1 MSQLTCAATIRMFL
15 LAVAICSSVSIARA
29 EPGACLAIDGD
40 TYLCRGERIRV
51 ENIDTPEMHAR
62 CESELDAA
70 RAARLF
76 AQAALDGA
84 LQIEI
89 KVYEKRPRDRYGRTL
104 ARVLVDGDDLGEIM
118 IAAKLARPYHG
129 ERRLSWC
136 DQ

>member
-1 MSQLTCAATIRMFL
+1 VACPLTFRIALALLFL
-15 LAVAICSSVSIARA
+15 SNHVGA
-29 EPGACLAIDGD
+29 EPGACRAIDGD

-51 ENIDTPEMHAR
+51 ENIDSPELHAR

-70 RAARLF
+70 RTAKLF

-89 KVYEKRPRDRYGRTL
+89 KVFEKRPRDRYGRTL

-129 ERRLSWC
+129 ERRQSWC
-136 DQ
+136 E